1 MATNKSRGSQ
11 KGLLQNREETKK
23 QNTAALWKQ
32 VELLR
37 KKKTDV
43 TWTFKEVWLGAGLK
57 SNMAL
62 NSPWNAHIREA
73 IGNHNKNIKEGSSE
87 AITSHSKAAQNLR
100 NENRH
105 LRDELRSMKKQR
117 DKALESIAIHQ
128 AEKDELSK
136 ELTKIKRHLNKLDT
150 G

>member
-11 KGLLQNREETKK
+11 KGLLQNREDTKK
-23 QNTAALWKQ
+23 QNTRALWKQ

-37 KKKTDV
+37 KNKADV
-43 TWTFKEVWLGAGLK
+43 TWTYKEVWLGAGLK

-73 IGNHNKNIKEGSSE
+73 IDNHNKEVKEGSTGSTT
-87 AITSHSKAAQNLR
+87 ANSKATRSLR
-100 NENRH
+100 DENRR
-105 LRDELRSMKKQR
+105 LRDELKSMKKQR

-128 AEKDELSK
+128 AEKDELSREVIK
-136 ELTKIKRHLNKLDT
+136 LKRHIDR